1 MSGQVAENQ
10 GAIIIMRIL
19 KPAVRAVTDRTNA
32 PGRQAGDDFNRE
44 LADAEMSQIA
54 GADPPGAP
62 YYGNANDWYEVLTPE
77 QRDQVVSALRR
88 RAGRYR

>member
-19 KPAVRAVTDRTNA
+19 KPAVRAVTDRANA

-54 GADPPGAP
+54 GADPPDAP
-62 YYGNANDWYEVLTPE
+62 YYGNARDWHEVLTRE
-77 QRDQVVSALRR
+77 QRGRVTSALIRR
-88 RAGRYR
+88 GSRFR